1 MFTSDFAEAFSG
13 LSSSQIK
20 RLEDSGLLKPERS
33 RGVKYYTYGDIYILR
48 VIKILLREGLKNFT
62 IESAFQYLR
71 DLKPEDP
78 LSSFVLLHDNKDV
91 YTVID
96 GTQFLVQ
103 ASTWGQMMLNDVPQV
118 FAVGSELEQTR
129 LKMNSYVASLKTAAQ
144 QAKTA
149 KAKVYAVDD
158 LDRLFA

>member
-20 RLEDSGLLKPERS
+20 RLEVEGLLKPEKS

-48 VIKILLREGLKNFT
+48 VVKILLRAGIKSFK

-78 LSSFVLLHDNKDV
+78 LSSFVLLHDNNEV

-96 GTQFLVQ
+96 LSKLIQ
-103 ASTWGQMMLNDVPQV
+103 ASTWGQLMLDNVPQLI
-118 FAVGSELEQTR
+118 AVGSELEQTR
-129 LKMNSYVASLKTAAQ
+129 QKMNNYVADLKQAASK
-144 QAKTA
+144 AS
-149 KAKVYAVDD
+149 KAKSKIYSADD